1 MQRKGA
7 PTADHVTGLQDAWAR
22 ERPDI
27 DTEGMAVLG
36 RARRITLLARGPIE
50 AVLERFGCDSGE
62 FDVLATLR
70 RAGAPYCLR
79 PTELY
84 GSLMI
89 SSGGLT
95 DRLARLAKRGLV
107 ARRPS
112 NEDKRSLTVELTRK
126 GLELVDG
133 AFAADMRVEKELISG
148 LSGGERK
155 MLALLLSK
163 LALVVE
169 DRLRRPAGG

>member
-1 MQRKGA
+1 
-7 PTADHVTGLQDAWAR
+7 
-22 ERPDI
+22 
-27 DTEGMAVLG
+27 
-36 RARRITLLARGPIE
+36 
-50 AVLERFGCDSGE
+50 
-62 FDVLATLR
+62 
-70 RAGAPYCLR
+70 
-79 PTELY
+79 
-84 GSLMI
+84 MI

-126 GLELVDG
+126 GLELVDR

-148 LSGGERK
+148 LSAGERK
-155 MLALLLSK
+155 GLALLLSK

-169 DRLRRPAGG
+169 GRLRRPAGQ